1 MKYRFMMIINWF
13 RYLRELYEYHT
24 WKKHLYKYQ
33 AKLKGAKLL
42 GTDLKDE

>member
-24 WKKHLYKYQ
+24 WQKHLYKYQ
-33 AKLKGAKLL
+33 EKLKEYEENNPNLP
-42 GTDLKDE
+42 T